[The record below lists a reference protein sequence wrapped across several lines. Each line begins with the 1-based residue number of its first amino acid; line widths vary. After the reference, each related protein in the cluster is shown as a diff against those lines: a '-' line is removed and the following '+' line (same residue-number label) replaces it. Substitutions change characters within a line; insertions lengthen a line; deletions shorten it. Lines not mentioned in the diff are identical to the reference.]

1 MSLLP
6 HVTEKARELVARE
19 FDTRGPDVC
28 VEEIIEHLEKD
39 NPELSNMAAKCAAD
53 LGSPASAMMGF
64 AMFYRLLTVRLPT
77 PAAAGAAPML
87 TPLPRVSAKTRA
99 MLVAE
104 IDQNGAEVFT
114 RAAIAELEEGNPE
127 LLQMAHGFASA
138 SGNYLLAMQGFALLY
153 RSLVLQSAVERFRL
167 H

>member
-6 HVTEKARELVARE
+6 RVTEKARELVALE

-39 NPELSNMAAKCAAD
+39 NPELLNMAAKCAAD
-53 LGSPASAMMGF
+53 LGSPARAMMGF
-64 AMFYRLLTVRLPT
+64 AMFYRLLAVRLPT

-87 TPLPRVSAKTRA
+87 TLPRVSAKTRA

-114 RAAIAELEEGNPE
+114 RAAVAELEEGNPE
-127 LLQMAHGFASA
+127 LLQMAHGFASG

>member
-6 HVTEKARELVARE
+6 RVTEKARELVARE

-28 VEEIIEHLEKD
+28 AKEIIEHLEKD
-39 NPELSNMAAKCAAD
+39 NPELLNMAAKCAAD
-53 LGSPASAMMGF
+53 LASPARAMMGF
-64 AMFYRLLTVRLPT
+64 AMFYRLLAVRLPT

-87 TPLPRVSAKTRA
+87 TLPRVSAKTRA

-127 LLQMAHGFASA
+127 LLQMAHGFASG

-153 RSLVLQSAVERFRL
+153 RSLVLQSAAERIRL